1 MCKRNPLCVHSQ
13 ETGKDGPSGVVF
25 TARELEKMAPREV
38 PGWGITDPSLFCI
51 LGFVFL
57 FSWNP
62 GRPQSSACSSVMVV
76 LVAVQESKILK
87 YIILLLTREI
97 RRTSITQRTL
107 EEDYSVSWFLLFF
120 SWEAEEGNVVSGSS

>member
-13 ETGKDGPSGVVF
+13 KTGKDGPSGVVF

-62 GRPQSSACSSVMVV
+62 GGP
-76 LVAVQESKILK
+76 
-87 YIILLLTREI
+87 
-97 RRTSITQRTL
+97 
-107 EEDYSVSWFLLFF
+107 
-120 SWEAEEGNVVSGSS
+120 